1 MEKINDIV
9 KGFFKNFAGIGVY
22 LIPGIFVLDLVFKQG
37 FFNHRITSWI
47 DLVFLVFWGLILSLP
62 FHYIQPRRFKVLLRV
77 LMRKSKIKDEEYLK
91 GLSDEVELGFVM
103 VKLIIFYFIFKFIS
117 YQSMI
122 TIIPVIGINTQIVIF
137 ILSII
142 LTFVLGYI
150 VIFGY
155 EKIFNNK

>member
-1 MEKINDIV
+1 
-9 KGFFKNFAGIGVY
+9 
-22 LIPGIFVLDLVFKQG
+22 
-37 FFNHRITSWI
+37 
-47 DLVFLVFWGLILSLP
+47 
-62 FHYIQPRRFKVLLRV
+62 
-77 LMRKSKIKDEEYLK
+77 MRKSKIKDEEYLK

>member
-9 KGFFKNFAGIGVY
+9 KGFFKHFAGIGVY